1 MMDTLP
7 TLWFILIAVL
17 WTGYLLLEGFD
28 LGVGMMMITHQRAGS
43 ADRETERRV
52 LLNTIGPVW
61 DANEVWLITAAA
73 ATFAAF
79 PLWYAALFSAL
90 YLPLILVLAAL
101 IFRAVA
107 IEYRGKHHSV
117 RWVNGWTWAIGLGS
131 YVSAFGVGMMLA
143 LTTTGIPLDANGDR
157 VGGAFAAVSLP
168 GILGGVAVVAFSYLH
183 AHLFLAL
190 KAAGP
195 LRYRARRLAGT
206 WGALLCAPMLAWVL
220 LVQSRDGTVFSWLC
234 VGGAVLSLMAMV
246 PLARAGREGWAFTA
260 ICTFLVAAS
269 AALFSA
275 VFPTVLPSTVD
286 RAFDLTTMN
295 ASSHTYTLTVMSVVA
310 AFGLPFVIASQAWSY
325 WVFRHRV
332 SPSQIPAPHPILPA
346 IVRRV
351 AAHAVGQ
358 NAQTRRR

>member
-1 MMDTLP
+1 MDTLP

-28 LGVGMMMITHQRAGS
+28 LGVGMMMITSRS
-43 ADRETERRV
+43 ASAAERENERRV

-107 IEYRGKHHSV
+107 IEYRGKHHSR

-131 YVSAFGVGMMLA
+131 YVSTFGVGMMLA
-143 LTTTGIPLDANGDR
+143 VTTTGIPIDANGDR
-157 VGGAFAAVSLP
+157 VGGEFAAVSAP
-168 GILGGVAVVAFSYLH
+168 GVLGGVAVVAFSYLH

-190 KAAGP
+190 KADGP
-195 LRYRARRLAGT
+195 LRHRARRLAGT
-206 WGALLCAPMLAWVL
+206 WGALLCTPMLAWVL
-220 LVQSRDGTVFSWLC
+220 LVQSRDGTALSWAC
-234 VGGAVLSLMAMV
+234 VVVAVASLMVMV
-246 PLARAGREGWAFTA
+246 PLARTGREGWAFTA
-260 ICTFLVAAS
+260 SCAFLLAVS

-275 VFPTVLPSTVD
+275 VFPTVLPSTID
-286 RAFDLTTMN
+286 RVFDLTTMN
-295 ASSHTYTLTVMSVVA
+295 ASSQTYTLTVMSVVA

-332 SPSQIPAPHPILPA
+332 APSQIPATHPILPA
-346 IVRRV
+346 VVQRLAARADGHNVR
-351 AAHAVGQ
+351 
-358 NAQTRRR
+358 TRKR